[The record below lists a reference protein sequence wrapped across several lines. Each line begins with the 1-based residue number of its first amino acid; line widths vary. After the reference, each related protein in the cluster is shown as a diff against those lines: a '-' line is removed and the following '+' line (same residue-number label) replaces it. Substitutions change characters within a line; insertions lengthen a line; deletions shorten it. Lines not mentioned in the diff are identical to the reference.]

1 MQSQRIK
8 NVHTKIRK
16 RILKG
21 FPTRTQ
27 YVPIKNEAGKVLRFK
42 TIIHLLKPFMSIKT
56 EMKKMANQMKKR
68 LFLQQANSLKVKKDL
83 TENPKIYA
91 DLGKGNKIRIF

>member
-8 NVHTKIRK
+8 NVQTKIRK

-27 YVPIKNEAGKVLRFK
+27 YVPIKDKAGKVLRFK
-42 TIIHLLKPFMSIKT
+42 TIIHLLKPFY
-56 EMKKMANQMKKR
+56 
-68 LFLQQANSLKVKKDL
+68 V
-83 TENPKIYA
+83 
-91 DLGKGNKIRIF
+91 NKSRNKEAIQSNEEGVVSSAID

>member
-8 NVHTKIRK
+8 NIHTKIRK

-27 YVPIKNEAGKVLRFK
+27 YVLIKDEAGKVLRFK
-42 TIIHLLKPFMSIKT
+42 TIIHLLKPFYVNKNRN
-56 EMKKMANQMKKR
+56 E
-68 LFLQQANSLKVKKDL
+68 
-83 TENPKIYA
+83 ENGQPNEERSVSTA
-91 DLGKGNKIRIF
+91 SE

>member
-8 NVHTKIRK
+8 NVQTKIRK

-27 YVPIKNEAGKVLRFK
+27 YVPIKDETGKVLRFK
-42 TIIHLLKPFMSIKT
+42 TIIHLLKPFY
-56 EMKKMANQMKKR
+56 
-68 LFLQQANSLKVKKDL
+68 V
-83 TENPKIYA
+83 
-91 DLGKGNKIRIF
+91 NKSRNEEVIQPNEEGVVSPTID